1 MRQDYNHNKDQNT
14 GNDKTAMLL
23 LSAIVKVQQ
32 TRQSQQSP
40 QPNNAIAR
48 ECKTA
53 TQINTTYK
61 DFRCEIYSTST
72 QRRKRERKERKRG
85 KKRKSSEDKK
95 FLPPSPKVIPGP
107 LFLDDGMIL
116 VNFPEPRTM

>member
-1 MRQDYNHNKDQNT
+1 MRQDYNHSKNQNT

-40 QPNNAIAR
+40 QPNNTVAR

-85 KKRKSSEDKK
+85 KKERAAKTKKS
-95 FLPPSPKVIPGP
+95 FLPPPRSSPV
-107 LFLDDGMIL
+107 LSLLM
-116 VNFPEPRTM
+116 MA

>member
-1 MRQDYNHNKDQNT
+1 MHCYISIMRQDYNHSKNQNT

-40 QPNNAIAR
+40 QPNNAVAR

-85 KKRKSSEDKK
+85 KKKK
-95 FLPPSPKVIPGP
+95 EQRRQKIPPSLPQGH
-107 LFLDDGMIL
+107 
-116 VNFPEPRTM
+116 PRSSLS